1 MTEVLVRFLQLLL
14 VLVPLLVV
22 VKAQGQRSAAGSL
35 RAAVRSYASYVFG
48 FLGVILGMLVLEW
61 LFVG

>member
-1 MTEVLVRFLQLLL
+1 MTAVLVRLLQLLL

-22 VKAQGQRSAAGSL
+22 IRAQGQVDARGAL
-35 RAAVRSYASYVFG
+35 RAAARSYASYVFG